1 MLFAN
6 HNSIHV
12 IMSEPHEDWTQFH
25 EVTSTGHIFGLER
38 SEKDFVYLLSLQDEH
53 TQDYILA
60 ALVFCKLNDLRLTS
74 ETATCIEA
82 HLRRIPNRHAHLE
95 LILDTVL
102 PTIREFRKSNA
113 DTVTFDFLDRVR
125 HQAGGQ
131 ATAAILSA
139 FEWWSSVSG
148 RSCTV
153 IILGKQGKP
162 SHKLLPNLI
171 RDTGRG
177 TYTWAKTNLSVTF
190 HTPNQTT
197 VAEEYELL
205 ETALQSLA
213 ESYKNRLMG
222 TQASLRLVA
231 YVYARLHA
239 ATTRQCSFLTTEK
252 PTETSEVFNWARD
265 LVNDSFLSR
274 VHRVAMTTFKG
285 KIRDAIAV
293 GVLDIGTGTLVWI
306 AVDTLDDGTQFIR
319 VLSRECTECMH
330 TPATV
335 RVKDAEGVFWKRSLE
350 FCEGWPMRCISVE
363 EDSVCDS
370 DYDYH
375 QYLAVWPNA
384 VDLATSCRSSP

>member
-1 MLFAN
+1 
-6 HNSIHV
+6 
-12 IMSEPHEDWTQFH
+12 MSEPHEDWTQFH

-38 SEKDFVYLLSLQDEH
+38 SEMDFVYLLSLQDEH

-60 ALVFCKLNDLRLTS
+60 ALVFCELNNLGLTS
-74 ETATCIEA
+74 EIATCIEA

-95 LILDTVL
+95 LMLDIVL
-102 PTIREFRKSNA
+102 PTIRRFRKS
-113 DTVTFDFLDRVR
+113 DTDTITFDFPDPLR

-131 ATAAILSA
+131 AIAAILTA

-148 RSCTV
+148 RPCTV
-153 IILGKQGKP
+153 LIHGKHSKA
-162 SHKLLPNLI
+162 SHELLPKLI

-177 TYTWAKTNLSVTF
+177 TYTWEKTDLSVTF
-190 HTPNQTT
+190 HASNQTKL
-197 VAEEYELL
+197 AEEYELL

-252 PTETSEVFNWARD
+252 PSETSEVFNWARD

-274 VHRVAMTTFKG
+274 VQRVAMTTFKG

-293 GVLDIGTGTLVWI
+293 GVLDIDTGTIMWI

-335 RVKDAEGVFWKRSLE
+335 RVKDAEGLFWKRSLE
-350 FCEGWPMRCISVE
+350 FCEKCPTRCISVK

>member
-1 MLFAN
+1 MCKKVHRLRKP
-6 HNSIHV
+6 
-12 IMSEPHEDWTQFH
+12 MSF
-25 EVTSTGHIFGLER
+25 TS
-38 SEKDFVYLLSLQDEH
+38 SETRRQLYWLCSQQDKH
-53 TQDYILA
+53 TQDYRLA
-60 ALVFCKLNDLRLTS
+60 ALAFCELNDLGLTS

-95 LILDTVL
+95 LMLDTVL
-102 PTIREFRKSNA
+102 PTIREFRKSDA
-113 DTVTFDFLDRVR
+113 DTVTFDFPDPLRL
-125 HQAGGQ
+125 QAGGQ
-131 ATAAILSA
+131 AIAAILSA

-148 RSCTV
+148 RPCTV
-153 IILGKQGKP
+153 LIHGKHSKA
-162 SHKLLPNLI
+162 SHELLPKLI

-177 TYTWAKTNLSVTF
+177 TYTWAKTDLSVTF
-190 HTPNQTT
+190 HASNQTT

-274 VHRVAMTTFKG
+274 VQRVAMTTFKG

-319 VLSRECTECMH
+319 VISRECTECMH

-350 FCEGWPMRCISVE
+350 FCEGCPTRCISVE